1 MGYARYTGLGNDMN
15 DMCIFCK
22 IAKKEIPAKI
32 IYEDDETMA
41 FLDINPRNEGHALVI
56 PKKHYVN
63 LLEAPDNTLAEL
75 MRVAKLLCQRMK
87 NKLNAKGFN
96 IVINVEKVAGQ
107 EIDHLHLHIVPR
119 YAENEEVIS
128 FGEVKEV
135 DIDSVYEKLKT

>member
-1 MGYARYTGLGNDMN
+1 M

-22 IAKKEIPAKI
+22 IVNKEIPAKI
-32 IYEDDETMA
+32 IYEDDEIMA
-41 FLDINPRNEGHALVI
+41 FLDINPRNEGHTLVI
-56 PKKHYVN
+56 PKKHYDN
-63 LLEAPDNTLAEL
+63 LLEAPDNTLAEM

-107 EIDHLHLHIVPR
+107 EINHLHLHIVPR
-119 YAENEEVIS
+119 YAEDGEVIS

-135 DIDSVYEKLKT
+135 ELNGVYEKLKT